1 MESSP
6 VEFEKERKRRAQHL
20 HLAFS
25 EETVILY
32 CYKLRRQIEFVSRVS
47 SLSS

>member
-6 VEFEKERKRRAQHL
+6 VEFEKERKKACTTSS
-20 HLAFS
+20 FS